1 MRQRLTFFIG
11 GVGLGRVGHLS
22 VAGAAGVLA
31 EALMLKA
38 MGVSDV
44 TERCE
49 GEYELVI
56 TNEGAVAGQRAL
68 AEVDKLVGVVDGLV
82 AEQRSECEGW
92 DALQFGGCCSGVGGV
107 VVAAAAAAAAVAGA
121 PS

>member
-1 MRQRLTFFIG
+1 
-11 GVGLGRVGHLS
+11 

-44 TERCE
+44 TERCK

-56 TNEGAVAGQRAL
+56 TNEGVVAGQRAL

-82 AEQRSECEGW
+82 AEQRSEWEGW
-92 DALQFGGCCSGVGGV
+92 DALQFGGCCSGVDS
-107 VVAAAAAAAAVAGA
+107 VVAGAAAAAVTGA